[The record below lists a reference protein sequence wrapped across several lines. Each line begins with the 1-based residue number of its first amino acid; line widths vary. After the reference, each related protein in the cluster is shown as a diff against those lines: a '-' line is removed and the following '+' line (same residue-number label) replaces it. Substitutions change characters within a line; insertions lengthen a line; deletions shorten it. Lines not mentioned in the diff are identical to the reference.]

1 MVTQNTVF
9 DMAQLGRRI
18 ATYRK
23 KLNLT
28 QGLLAEELGVSHQA
42 ISSWENGLTSPD
54 ISKLTDLSRI
64 FEISIDDLL
73 DNKRIAT
80 IIHKIDAVE
89 TLEEDDIVDIA
100 SMIKPVQLEKILDD
114 SEANSFSLDSII
126 HILPFIGDEFLGG
139 WMARNSE
146 HLSLKDVSPMLPF
159 LNFDQIEILLR
170 RHHDTSIEALT
181 PLLPFLNTD
190 QISELIKTEKAKEGF
205 SINGILSL
213 APFMSESQIRK
224 AIAHQPITSITM
236 MAPFIDEST
245 LDEITKQAIS
255 DQKFKEISELAPF
268 LSESTLNFCID
279 TFINEKMLDE
289 SMITGLLP
297 FLEQNQV
304 LKLFNYLVEHKM
316 SANSIK
322 MFL

>member
-159 LNFDQIEILLR
+159 LNYDQIEILLR
-170 RHHDTSIEALT
+170 RHKDTSIEDLT

-213 APFMSESQIRK
+213 APFMSESQIRE